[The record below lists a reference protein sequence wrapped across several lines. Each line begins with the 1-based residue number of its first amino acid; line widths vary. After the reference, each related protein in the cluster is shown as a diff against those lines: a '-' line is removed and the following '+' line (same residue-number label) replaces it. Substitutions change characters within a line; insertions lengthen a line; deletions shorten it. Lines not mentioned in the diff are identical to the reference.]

1 MQFNTKKIKKMKTIL
16 PFLLLFITT
25 FTFGQTKKDSL
36 NQKLDE
42 YFTALTNLK
51 NFNGNV
57 IIAQKGKILLDKTYN
72 MAGETDSLRVSKK
85 SKFIIASVSKV
96 FIKFG
101 ILKLAEQ
108 NKLQLT
114 DKLAKF
120 VPDFPNGEKI
130 TIAHLLHHQ
139 SGLPREITDKEA
151 YQNLPVIKLSKIID
165 LAKAE
170 KLQFEPGSQV
180 FYSNIGYFLLH
191 YIIDKTSKNGYL
203 AFMQK
208 EIFDKMKLNN
218 TSEFNASKEVQ
229 QFAFGFDNEE
239 GKLVATSLKNIN
251 QTETGNYLSTID
263 DLYRFSQQMLA
274 GKVLKK
280 SFALKM
286 FEPDSVFSQTG
297 GRSGYRSYFYKNLK
311 TDVTFI
317 FVSNYTDMP
326 LQEAITDIMCILNN
340 KPYQVPQKINRKEIQ
355 LSNEILSKYVGKFAL
370 EADLNAV
377 YSIELIGNQLFD
389 VEKDGKKIA
398 LLPDTEYTF
407 FQSPSTKDGYV
418 FTLNPQ
424 TTTYDLTIIA
434 TGVKFK
440 TKRLE

>member
-1 MQFNTKKIKKMKTIL
+1 MKTIL
-16 PFLLLFITT
+16 PFLLLFIST

-57 IIAQKGKILLDKTYN
+57 IISQKGQILLDKSYN
-72 MAGETDSLRVSKK
+72 MAGETDSLRVSPK

-114 DKLAKF
+114 DKLSKF

-139 SGLPREITDKEA
+139 SGLPREITNREA

-170 KLQFEPGSQV
+170 KLQFEPGSQI

-191 YIIDKTSKNGYL
+191 YIIDKTSKKGYL

-218 TSEFNASKEVQ
+218 TSEFNASKETP

-263 DLYRFSQQMLA
+263 DLYRFSEQMLA
-274 GKVLKK
+274 GKALKK

-311 TDVTFI
+311 TEVTFI

-326 LQEAITDIMCILNN
+326 LQEAITDIMRILDN

-407 FQSPSTKDGYV
+407 FESPSTKDGYV

-424 TTTYDLTIIA
+424 TNKFDLTIIA

-440 TKRLE
+440 TKRLD